1 MPDASVKGKV
11 MVMEVSPV
19 SGRYY
24 GKTGETRV
32 RGVVGKPDSLLVQRK
47 AVSLHWKTVKFSAG
61 NAAAKQYNV
70 NNPASFFVC

>member
-24 GKTGETRV
+24 GKTGETKV

-47 AVSLHWKTVKFSAG
+47 AVSL
-61 NAAAKQYNV
+61 Q
-70 NNPASFFVC
+70 

>member
-47 AVSLHWKTVKFSAG
+47 AVSLQWKTVKFSAR
-61 NAAAKQYNV
+61 NATAKQYNV
-70 NNPASFFVC
+70 NNPVSFFVC

>member
-1 MPDASVKGKV
+1 

-47 AVSLHWKTVKFSAG
+47 AVSLQWKTVKFSAG
-61 NAAAKQYNV
+61 NATAKNYNL
-70 NNPASFFVC
+70 NNPTSFFVC

>member
-1 MPDASVKGKV
+1 MPDASVKEKV

-47 AVSLHWKTVKFSAG
+47 AVSLQWKTVKFSAG
-61 NAAAKQYNV
+61 NATAKNYNL
-70 NNPASFFVC
+70 NNPTSFFVC

>member
-1 MPDASVKGKV
+1 MPDASVKGKG

-24 GKTGETRV
+24 GKTGEKRV

-47 AVSLHWKTVKFSAG
+47 AGSLHWKIVKFSAG
-61 NAAAKQYNV
+61 NATAKQYNG